1 MSGRKRFL
9 RAANLT
15 VLSLLVT
22 ACAVGPDY
30 VAPTRQAP
38 ASFSEAPANT
48 PADGAQ
54 ARPIDDAWWKILGD
68 PVLEG
73 LLEKAL
79 TSAPS
84 IAEAQARVREARALS
99 GVAGADRFP
108 IVDADGQ
115 YARQLGSENVPIG
128 VPPGGLGQGEH
139 SNL

>member
-1 MSGRKRFL
+1 V

-22 ACAVGPDY
+22 ACVVGPDY

-38 ASFSEAPANT
+38 GSFSEAPANK

-54 ARPIDDAWWKILGD
+54 PHDYGARTRPIDDAWWKVLGD

-84 IAEAQARVREARALS
+84 IAEAQARVRARGFS
-99 GVAGADRFP
+99 RCGDGARLL
-108 IVDADGQ
+108 
-115 YARQLGSENVPIG
+115 REREST
-128 VPPGGLGQGEH
+128 
-139 SNL
+139 